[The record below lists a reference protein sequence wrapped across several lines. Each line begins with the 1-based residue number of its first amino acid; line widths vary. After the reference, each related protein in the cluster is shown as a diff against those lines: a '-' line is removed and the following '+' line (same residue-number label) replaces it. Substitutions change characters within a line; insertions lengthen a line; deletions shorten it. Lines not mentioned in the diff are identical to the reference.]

1 MSTLTVKIASA
12 VLAASVVA
20 LPVMAPAQSSA
31 YRHRQQT
38 KNTWR
43 NLGYAGGAL
52 GVYGLLTHNN
62 TLAIGG
68 LAGGAYSA
76 WRYEQDRKSQ
86 NAMRGR
92 ALRYWRWHHRH
103 HHR

>member
-1 MSTLTVKIASA
+1 MNNVTAKIAGA
-12 VLAASVVA
+12 VLLSTMVAAPITA
-20 LPVMAPAQSSA
+20 NAQSS

-52 GVYGLLTHNN
+52 GIYGLLTHNK
-62 TLAIGG
+62 TLMIGG

-86 NAMRGR
+86 NRMKGRAMRLYR
-92 ALRYWRWHHRH
+92 LRHRYY
-103 HHR
+103 

>member
-1 MSTLTVKIASA
+1 MSKVSVQIASA
-12 VLAASVVA
+12 VLACTMVAAPMSVQ
-20 LPVMAPAQSSA
+20 AQSSA

-43 NLGYAGGAL
+43 NLGYLGGAV
-52 GVYGLLTHNN
+52 GVYGLLRGNR
-62 TLAIGG
+62 TLAIAG

-86 NAMRGR
+86 RRMRDRAMRFY
-92 ALRYWRWHHRH
+92 RYRHR
-103 HHR
+103 